1 MLTNKI
7 LSAIFLSLTLFLSG
21 CVFNNS
27 QVKQEQETPTAINDL
42 QVACAN
48 NAQSI
53 EELKAE
59 NAKIKGELEK
69 LTYLI
74 EQRAAAT
81 NKANIAEA
89 QKTQEANLNVAPAPV
104 VVTKETKKPEELD
117 IDEQYKLARKNHEQK
132 NYAEAEKYYIA
143 MIGSKSAWFDEK
155 ARFFL
160 GKMYEDAGD
169 PKKAIITFQ
178 EFVDKYP
185 KSKNIA
191 NAVYAQAECFMALD
205 QKAEAQVFFKDVIQ
219 RFPRAKEATLA
230 KQRLKSL

>member
-1 MLTNKI
+1 M
-7 LSAIFLSLTLFLSG
+7 
-21 CVFNNS
+21 NS
-27 QVKQEQETPTAINDL
+27 PQVKQEQETPTAINDL

-69 LTYLI
+69 LSYLI
-74 EQRAAAT
+74 EQGTTAT
-81 NKANIAEA
+81 NKANLAEA
-89 QKTQEANLNVAPAPV
+89 QKVQDVKLGQEPPANMIVPAPIV
-104 VVTKETKKPEELD
+104 VSTETKKTTTLD

-132 NYAEAEKYYIA
+132 NYAEAEKYYTA

-160 GKMYEDAGD
+160 GKMYADAGD
-169 PKKAIITFQ
+169 HKKAIITFQ
-178 EFVDKYP
+178 DFVDKYP

-191 NAVYAQAECFMALD
+191 NAVYAQAESFLALN
-205 QKAEAQVFFKDVIQ
+205 QKQEATVFFKDVIQ

>member
-1 MLTNKI
+1 MLTNKTI
-7 LSAIFLSLTLFLSG
+7 PIFLSLIILLPG

-27 QVKQEQETPTAINDL
+27 QVTQEKETPTVINDL

-69 LTYLI
+69 LTYLVD
-74 EQRAAAT
+74 QRAAAT
-81 NKANIAEA
+81 NKTNVVEA
-89 QKTQEANLNVAPAPV
+89 QEAPPSLNVAPAPV
-104 VVTKETKKPEELD
+104 VVTKEAKKPEELD

-132 NYAEAEKYYIA
+132 KYAEAEKYYIA

-160 GKMYEDAGD
+160 GQMYSDAGD

-191 NAVYAQAECFMALD
+191 NAVYAQAECFMSLD

-219 RFPRAKEATLA
+219 RFPRAREATLA